1 MKKSVSEKVFQV
13 FNVIIMLFIMA
24 TIILPIM
31 NIIAVSF
38 SETSAV
44 NANIVGLIPV
54 GFQTRAYEE
63 ILTDSV
69 FLRSLFN
76 TVFVTVVGT
85 AAAVIII
92 TVAAYGLSKNF
103 YGKKVITYYF
113 ILTMY
118 FTGGL
123 VPTYLVVS
131 KYLGLRD
138 TILAYILPYL
148 VSIFYLIVLRTQIE
162 TLPVSLMEAAHVDG
176 ASEYQTLFM
185 IVLPLLTPTIA
196 AVSMFIALTQWNL
209 WYPVLLYS
217 STQETWTLQY
227 FLRAMVFDQT
237 LAAMSNPSYSSDP
250 NSLTSPL
257 NFQNAS
263 IVLVAAPIVCIY
275 PFVQKY
281 FVKGIIAGAV
291 KG

>member
-44 NANIVGLIPV
+44 NANIVGLVPV

-92 TVAAYGLSKNF
+92 TVAG
-103 YGKKVITYYF
+103 IRF
-113 ILTMY
+113 I
-118 FTGGL
+118 
-123 VPTYLVVS
+123 
-131 KYLGLRD
+131 
-138 TILAYILPYL
+138 
-148 VSIFYLIVLRTQIE
+148 
-162 TLPVSLMEAAHVDG
+162 
-176 ASEYQTLFM
+176 
-185 IVLPLLTPTIA
+185 
-196 AVSMFIALTQWNL
+196 
-209 WYPVLLYS
+209 
-217 STQETWTLQY
+217 
-227 FLRAMVFDQT
+227 
-237 LAAMSNPSYSSDP
+237 
-250 NSLTSPL
+250 
-257 NFQNAS
+257 
-263 IVLVAAPIVCIY
+263 
-275 PFVQKY
+275 
-281 FVKGIIAGAV
+281 
-291 KG
+291 